1 MHIWQSVHV
10 ERAASSS
17 YDDAASLLK
26 ALAHPL
32 RLELVHELAEAPR
45 CVHELVTASGASQPL
60 VSQHLK
66 VLRAARVVTA
76 SRRARE
82 IVYALADEH
91 VSHIVRDA
99 VRHSQE
105 ETR

>member
-1 MHIWQSVHV
+1 MRVWQSLHV
-10 ERAASSS
+10 EPTVASTYDGAAG
-17 YDDAASLLK
+17 LLK

-32 RLELVHELAEAPR
+32 RLRLIHQLADAPR
-45 CVHELVTASGASQPL
+45 CVHELVTASGATQPL

-82 IVYALADEH
+82 VVYTLSDEH
-91 VSHIVRDA
+91 VSHIMLDA
-99 VRHSQE
+99 LRHSQE
-105 ETR
+105 ERP

>member
-1 MHIWQSVHV
+1 MHVRQCVHV
-10 ERAASSS
+10 QSGVSS
-17 YDDAASLLK
+17 YDGAAELLK
-26 ALAHPL
+26 ALGHPL
-32 RLELVHELAEAPR
+32 RLLLVHELSDAPR

-60 VSQHLK
+60 VSQHLR

-82 IVYALADEH
+82 VVYALADEH
-91 VSHIVRDA
+91 VSHIARDA

-105 ETR
+105 DSP